1 MTSSVQAVGRLLA
14 NRPAAMSDKGE
25 VTIMKPSA
33 ARLDLERSYKIMMKC
48 QGEENQEGP
57 DVRLR
62 LLAAAMHVIVAWEAI
77 SEEVTAM
84 ALEAMDTKGLTQ
96 PR

>member
-1 MTSSVQAVGRLLA
+1 M
-14 NRPAAMSDKGE
+14 E
-25 VTIMKPSA
+25 PSA
-33 ARLDLERSYKIMMKC
+33 ARLELERAYRILMDC
-48 QGEENQEGP
+48 QAVPDQDRPVVQE
-57 DVRLR
+57 R

-77 SEEVTAM
+77 SDEVTAM